1 MMVSIKKEIK
11 SAFSENRNIIIAS
24 AAIFFIALILG
35 YLFQPALY
43 SYFNPLVEDLSDKV
57 RSGVIKLTFQD
68 IFLNNIMIVLRM
80 FILGVFFFISPL
92 ILAFNGF
99 FAGYFISSAPNL
111 TYALVLIIP
120 HAIFEFPSCILGCAS
135 GLVLFKFV
143 YNLIKTFKREK
154 GMKFSGRIVNA
165 YSENFNILLQAFIL
179 LIVSSVLMI
188 VAGIVEVYIT
198 VPVGMQIMSILS

>member
-1 MMVSIKKEIK
+1 MMASIKKEIK

-111 TYALVLIIP
+111 TYAVLIIP